1 MATQA
6 KLNSMGGKIPALF
19 TPIKTEYGTGIVVQ
33 HWGDQC
39 VVEFIEFNEDF
50 MHTYETGD
58 PKNPIGIELAEDH
71 VKSFSQAANRTRQS
85 IVSDL
90 LRLEVTLTGNPT
102 KACLERIAAI
112 PTLTDSQNLMAWGA
126 GYKWTEDTEFVT
138 LDVVTDIDG
147 DRLKKLV
154 SVKEVKKMTDE
165 LNTDENI
172 PEDILDDI
180 YAELGDYD
188 DLD

>member
-6 KLNSMGGKIPALF
+6 KLNNMGGLIPALF
-19 TPIKTEYGTGIVVQ
+19 TQVTTEFGTGVVIA

-39 VVEFIEFNEDF
+39 IVEFYEFNEEF
-50 MHTYETGD
+50 MHTYLTND
-58 PKNPIGIELAEDH
+58 PENPIGIELAEDH
-71 VKSFSQAANRTRQS
+71 VKSFSQAANRRRQCL
-85 IVSDL
+85 VSDL
-90 LRLEVTLTGNPT
+90 LRLEVTLSGNPT

-112 PTLTDSQNLMAWGA
+112 PVLSDTQILMTWGA
-126 GYKWTEDTEFVT
+126 DYQWPEGTEFVE
-138 LDVVTDIDG
+138 LDVVTDSEEE
-147 DRLKKLV
+147 RMKKLV

-165 LNTDENI
+165 LDELD
-172 PEDILDDI
+172 EDIIDDI